1 MATDKGKGKPP
12 LGDRRP
18 LASRERPWAGRLLRF
33 LLRTGLT
40 ANQISALGI
49 VFALAGATAFVFA
62 ARLPE
67 PVLWIV
73 GALCIQLRLVANLM
87 DGLVAVEGGRG
98 STSGALW
105 NEAPDRLEDSLFL
118 VAFGYAPGVGWLGW
132 LAALLAAVAAYVRL
146 LGGTVGLKQDF
157 RGPMAKQHRMAALT
171 LAAGI
176 AFAEA
181 LLAASHPVS
190 TALLGLI
197 AFGTVVTIGRR
208 LKSQAEGLAGRAR

>member
-1 MATDKGKGKPP
+1 MPT
-12 LGDRRP
+12 L
-18 LASRERPWAGRLLRF
+18 
-33 LLRTGLT
+33 
-40 ANQISALGI
+40 
-49 VFALAGATAFVFA
+49 
-62 ARLPE
+62 
-67 PVLWIV
+67 
-73 GALCIQLRLVANLM
+73 LVAL
-87 DGLVAVEGGRG
+87 LP
-98 STSGALW
+98 ALL
-105 NEAPDRLEDSLFL
+105 AALLPAL
-118 VAFGYAPGVGWLGW
+118 